1 MEDFYNIKISPETIL
16 RDLSVVD
23 YDGNVGE
30 ACSLLIGNEY
40 PPCPAPL
47 NESGYGSE
55 NIFVKNNREKHELPI
70 LPILQQWSMLHCL
83 YQSYEHAFR
92 AEYKGGF
99 DVIIGNPPYVRP
111 RELEQNEKEFYQ
123 KKYKTVSNQFDL
135 YHR

>member
-1 MEDFYNIKISPETIL
+1 
-16 RDLSVVD
+16 
-23 YDGNVGE
+23 
-30 ACSLLIGNEY
+30 
-40 PPCPAPL
+40 
-47 NESGYGSE
+47 
-55 NIFVKNNREKHELPI
+55 
-70 LPILQQWSMLHCL
+70 MLHCL

-135 YHR
+135 YHLFIEKIGLLINLNGIASYIVPNGFLSNENSKELRKYIIENFGISKFVKLGFDI